1 MSSIDATGGASGVAA
16 TTYATRA
23 HRGHRVSSGGG
34 ATDGSRP
41 DRGARLDQALESQG
55 ITGSALTD
63 LRSKIDDAVKQAKAN
78 GGDGSTDGR
87 EAVKSA
93 VDQVLKDN
101 GVDVEKFQAALRPTR
116 GGGPGGPPT
125 AKGSDGDGD
134 GDNDGDGAS
143 ALTKTLQSKGVDPEQ
158 FYQSLSKAI
167 SDSDG
172 NSVDLTSVFS
182 QFQLGSS
189 VDTVA

>member
-1 MSSIDATGGASGVAA
+1 MSSIDATGGASGAA
-16 TTYATRA
+16 ANTYASRA
-23 HRGHRVSSGGG
+23 HRTHRVSGGSGANDG
-34 ATDGSRP
+34 ARA

-63 LRSKIDDAVKQAKAN
+63 LRAKIDDAVKQAKAN

-116 GGGPGGPPT
+116 GGGPGGPPPP
-125 AKGSDGDGD
+125 KDSDGGD
-134 GDNDGDGAS
+134 ADKDGDGAS
-143 ALTKTLQSKGVDPEQ
+143 ALTKTLQSKGVDPQQ

-167 SDSDG
+167 SESDG
-172 NSVDLTSVFS
+172 NGVDLTSVFS